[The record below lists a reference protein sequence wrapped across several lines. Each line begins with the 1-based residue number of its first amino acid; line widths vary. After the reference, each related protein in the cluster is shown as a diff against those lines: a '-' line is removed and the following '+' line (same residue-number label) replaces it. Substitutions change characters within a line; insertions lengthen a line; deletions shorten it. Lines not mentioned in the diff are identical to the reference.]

1 MCGVL
6 IEIEDGTLFVGIGC
20 NVLSAPVVP
29 PEGLNGGR
37 PATCLAR
44 HSEHMQK
51 YVDEQTASAAV
62 ANGGTVASEVNAAGA
77 VVDVDSE
84 FVRTEG
90 LLNAEQ
96 LLREGDF
103 HKDLAIE
110 LCAAINN
117 WIEAQNDSAES
128 VIADFSEHM
137 DYSVQR
143 VRDSNNV
150 ATAASEEVTPLSLN
164 LDGTLLVRSGAT
176 GATRSLM
183 ADYLW

>member
-20 NVLSAPVVP
+20 NVLSAPEVP
-29 PEGLNGGR
+29 AEGQNGGR
-37 PATCLAR
+37 PATCLAK
-44 HSEHMQK
+44 HSEHMQQH
-51 YVDEQTASAAV
+51 VRAALAAAASSSTGEAATSLDGSV
-62 ANGGTVASEVNAAGA
+62 TP
-77 VVDVDSE
+77 DVDSE
-84 FVRTEG
+84 YVKTDG

-96 LLREGDF
+96 LLKEGDF

-117 WIEAQNDSAES
+117 WIEAQNDSPES
-128 VIADFSEHM
+128 VIEDFKEHM

-143 VRDSNNV
+143 LRDSGNGV
-150 ATAASEEVTPLSLN
+150 GATSEEVTPLSLN
-164 LDGTLLVRSGAT
+164 PDGTLLVRSAST
-176 GATRSLM
+176 GTTRSLM